1 MPCYIFDVDDTLIKY
16 HNFSFEEWYDF
27 IAAPVAE
34 ELNIPLN
41 LQIWREMIEGKI
53 SRRYP
58 EKYGVPAEKFWAK
71 VDKKNLE
78 YRKFMFR
85 EGRLSVYKDTKVL
98 ERLKGKKI
106 AWSAS
111 STNCMRY
118 VLSLFNLIKYFDLI
132 IGKDYENYRYLE
144 YVKPAPKF
152 IEIIKEKMQCKKCVL
167 IGDDEKDMIA
177 AKGAGC
183 VAILIKRRLSSS
195 ELADFTIDT
204 LWDLQEMDKKFL

>member
-16 HNFSFEEWYDF
+16 RDFSFEEWYDF
-27 IAAPVAE
+27 IVAPVAE
-34 ELNIPLN
+34 ELNIPLD

-85 EGRLSVYKDTKVL
+85 EGRLSAYEDTKVL
-98 ERLKGKKI
+98 EHLKGKKI
-106 AWSAS
+106 AWSTS
-111 STNCMRY
+111 STSCMRY

-132 IGKDYENYRYLE
+132 IGKDYENYRYVD

-152 IEIIKEKMQCKKCVL
+152 IEIIKEKMQCKKCVV
-167 IGDDEKDMIA
+167 IGDDEKDMMA

-183 VAILIKRRLSSS
+183 IAILIKRRLSSS

-204 LWDLQEMDKKFL
+204 LWDLLGIDKKFL